1 MGKKIFTER
10 SRKKK
15 AACKMLGTHAITSLS
30 NMQRTQEQTITHH
43 GGTTHGAGALERE
56 DKG

>member
-1 MGKKIFTER
+1 
-10 SRKKK
+10 
-15 AACKMLGTHAITSLS
+15 MLGTHAITSLS